1 MRVVF
6 DLGSGDREALR
17 AAFAEVAG
25 AMGMTWTLRDRA
37 MRKRV
42 MILASQTDHCLSD
55 LIWRWRRRELPM
67 DLAAVVSNHPAASF
81 PHTDLKGVAFH
92 HLPVTPDSR
101 EAQEAALWS
110 LIEEPGTELVDRKS
124 VG

>member
-67 DLAAVVSNHPAASF
+67 DLAAVVSHHPAASF
-81 PHTDLKGVAFH
+81 PHTALKGVAFP
-92 HLPVTPDSR
+92 HLPLTPDSR
-101 EAQEAALWS
+101 APQEASLWS
-110 LIEEPGTELVDRKS
+110 LPAETGRDIEPQKR
-124 VG
+124 

>member
-17 AAFAEVAG
+17 AAFAQVAG

-67 DLAAVVSNHPAASF
+67 DLAAVVSNHPATSF
-81 PHTDLKGVAFH
+81 PPTDLKGVAFP

-101 EAQEAALWS
+101 EAKEAPLVS
-110 LIEEPGTELVDRKS
+110 LPKEHGPDL
-124 VG
+124 